1 MRKVKDGT
9 KRIDSYGYIRIKIGN
24 VFVPEHR
31 YVIESSGRKI
41 KKNEVVHHINGNRK
55 DNRIENLVVITRKK
69 HNQHHYS
76 VDKKKQNQWHKVQP
90 LGSKSLIKIQTPR
103 PEPTYE
109 GQRWNHHKKRKCFIV
124 RKCISCKKLVWQRLD
139 NKNPKGFCLRCG
151 CINANSMRWQK
162 HPHLL

>member
-1 MRKVKDGT
+1 MRKVPDGY
-9 KRIDSYGYIRIKIGN
+9 KRISHYGYVQIKHGN
-24 VFVPEHR
+24 TFVYEHR
-31 YVIESSGRKI
+31 YIIEQSGRKI
-41 KKNEVVHHINGNRK
+41 KPNEVVHHINGNRT
-55 DNRIENLVVITRKK
+55 DNRIENLVILTKADHNKHHFKK
-69 HNQHHYS
+69 
-76 VDKKKQNQWHKVQP
+76 VVWDKIRP
-90 LGSKSLIKIQTPR
+90 LGSKSRIKKQLPR